1 MPDGTKMPFKLEP
14 WPGGRWFRNLGE
26 NTGHFWGNVQA
37 IKRPTLLEFCGPLF
51 MSQPVSNNVQ
61 YRLSEEGG
69 ETVIKFLHT
78 AFGPIL
84 ASHREGVS
92 KGWGYMNDQAKKR
105 AEQADRG
112 KPRPTPRAEFHRNS
126 TSGSSNQFP
135 PSPTQ
140 IHVRSIPRKLKN
152 PRKLKTGGQYANCK
166 RISR

>member
-1 MPDGTKMPFKLEP
+1 MTTLTEQEIESLTLRVEQEIRVRASIEKTFDALLEQLGPGNEMPDGTKMPFKLEP

-84 ASHREGVS
+84 ASHREGVG

-105 AEQADRG
+105 AEQA
-112 KPRPTPRAEFHRNS
+112 
-126 TSGSSNQFP
+126 
-135 PSPTQ
+135 
-140 IHVRSIPRKLKN
+140 
-152 PRKLKTGGQYANCK
+152 
-166 RISR
+166 